1 MYDVKT
7 KYPKNP
13 FGCSDFY
20 SCKNYC
26 IDKCSVCER
35 CTGNADCYDLY
46 EDLFEDLLDPLA
58 EEADPDAE

>member
-1 MYDVKT
+1 MYGSKDAVKS

-35 CTGNADCYDLY
+35 CTGNADCYDYY
-46 EDLFEDLLDPLA
+46 ECVLDLIGDG
-58 EEADPDAE
+58 DPDAE

>member
-1 MYDVKT
+1 MYD

-35 CTGNADCYDLY
+35 CTGNADYCDYYECVIDLSG
-46 EDLFEDLLDPLA
+46 DG
-58 EEADPDAE
+58 DPDAE